1 MISGS
6 VEEPRRS
13 RRGKKNS
20 AKIAALEK
28 IRQAKSGI
36 RPEFELKGVND
47 VYKLVDDDEYG
58 DIVTKRREE
67 DFVVDD
73 DGCGYVDDGREIFD
87 DDLEQPIQAAKRAK
101 LDKQKKKKPD
111 VQRPTS
117 QPKNIKNMFLIA
129 GPKKQSKEESLS
141 LGEDGVLAEVLSGYN
156 DITSPMP
163 VRRKS
168 KEMRGYGLKKSTPI
182 HVSVIET
189 IVLLLSMS
197 QFVYVY
203 GWLAVFVSVCLSRC
217 CLLF

>member
-1 MISGS
+1 M
-6 VEEPRRS
+6 
-13 RRGKKNS
+13 
-20 AKIAALEK
+20 
-28 IRQAKSGI
+28 
-36 RPEFELKGVND
+36 
-47 VYKLVDDDEYG
+47 DDDEYG